1 MCVMYNDD
9 RGACVLLWLMLFV
22 VVQIYTP
29 GISHLYEHKRGANVT
44 STLLMQRGSE
54 LSREW
59 NGARMEEIGNEC
71 IAYTGTHNV
80 DMPKTRKHP
89 ICDVV
94 CIRETITIP
103 PNCRILRGWI

>member
-9 RGACVLLWLMLFV
+9 RGACVLLWLMLLFV

-29 GISHLYEHKRGANVT
+29 YISHLYEHKRGAT

-54 LSREW
+54 FSREW
-59 NGARMEEIGNEC
+59 NGARMKEIGNEC
-71 IAYTGTHNV
+71 IAYTHIV

-94 CIRETITIP
+94 CIRETKDYTTK
-103 PNCRILRGWI
+103 L

>member
-9 RGACVLLWLMLFV
+9 RGACVLLMLLFV
-22 VVQIYTP
+22 VIQIYTP
-29 GISHLYEHKRGANVT
+29 EISHLYEHKRGANVT

-54 LSREW
+54 FSREW
-59 NGARMEEIGNEC
+59 NGARMKEIGNEC
-71 IAYTGTHNV
+71 IAYTHNV

-103 PNCRILRGWI
+103 PNCRILCGCI